1 MKIEKYIYFKEGEKA
16 KLSEIMNNNDDLS
29 ANLLIQEAF
38 KLDIMQAQEVVEI
51 YNKRIRK

>member
-1 MKIEKYIYFKEGEKA
+1 MKIEKYIYFEEGEKA
-16 KLSEIMNNNDDLS
+16 KLSEIMNNNDDFL

-38 KLDIMQAQEVVEI
+38 GLDIMQAQEVVEI

>member
-1 MKIEKYIYFKEGEKA
+1 MKIEKYIYFEEGEKA
-16 KLSEIMNNNDDLS
+16 KLSEIMNNNDDFS

-38 KLDIMQAQEVVEI
+38 GLDIMQAQEAVEI

>member
-1 MKIEKYIYFKEGEKA
+1 MKIEKYIYFEEGEKA
-16 KLSEIMNNNDDLS
+16 KLSEIMNNNDDFS

-38 KLDIMQAQEVVEI
+38 GLDVIQAQEVVEI

>member
-1 MKIEKYIYFKEGEKA
+1 MKIEKYIYFEEGEKA
-16 KLSEIMNNNDDLS
+16 KLSEIMSNNDDFS

-38 KLDIMQAQEVVEI
+38 GLDIMQAQEVVEI

>member
-1 MKIEKYIYFKEGEKA
+1 MKIEKYIYFEEGEKA
-16 KLSEIMNNNDDLS
+16 KLSEIMNNNDDFS

-38 KLDIMQAQEVVEI
+38 GFDVMQAQEVVEI